1 MKKLNDEDTLR
12 KSGLFIGSDPIQDV
26 LHRSASKDDD
36 RGDDDKTDSDKVDSD
51 QVDKGDRGDDS
62 RDSDGKD

>member
-1 MKKLNDEDTLR
+1 MKKLNDSDTPR
-12 KSGLFIGSDPIQDV
+12 RSGLFIGSERLKDV

-36 RGDDDKTDSDKVDSD
+36 KGDDDGMDSDKVDTD
-51 QVDKGDRGDDS
+51 QTDKGDRGDDS